1 MSEYRV
7 KETGEVLSQGQLR
20 KKHSNVSL
28 PRVWGANVMEALGI
42 DPVLASPKPD
52 TTELQTAVRN
62 GVEQDAK
69 GNWVYAWTVSDKF
82 SDYTNEDDVV
92 VTKAEQEAEY
102 LTKLLADAQ
111 EAKRI
116 ELKQIRNEAIDE
128 PINDVQVARVE
139 DRENINGSIELMEAN
154 SIPSMNWV
162 LIDNTV
168 GTLTVSDLETIR
180 DTYVLRKM
188 QTFAKYGELLTVLN
202 NATTVEEVEGIQW

>member
-1 MSEYRV
+1 MKRYSKVQDGQIIKRGLTLPFSEGSTSFG
-7 KETGEVLSQGQLR
+7 KNASDETLVANGYLPEVDMTQTYDSATHKVSGIR
-20 KKHSNVSL
+20 FEVVGNEIHKITDIETIDINVF
-28 PRVWGANVMEALGI
+28 
-42 DPVLASPKPD
+42 K
-52 TTELQTAVRN
+52 
-62 GVEQDAK
+62 
-69 GNWVYAWTVSDKF
+69 
-82 SDYTNEDDVV
+82 
-92 VTKAEQEAEY
+92 
-102 LTKLLADAQ
+102 
-111 EAKRI
+111 EAKRR
-116 ELKQIRNEAIDE
+116 ELKNLRDEAIDE
-128 PINDVQVARVE
+128 QINDVQVARVE